1 MKGAAW
7 VFRDI
12 KAKYCIIAIFS
23 SAFLAFGLY
32 NVHSLAGVTEGGV
45 VGLNLLLE
53 HWFSISPA
61 ITNFVANAVCYLLG
75 WKLLGRKFIIY
86 SAVATVSFSVSYWI
100 IEQFPP
106 LWPQLADMPLLA
118 ALVGAVFVG
127 IGCGF
132 CVKVGGAVS
141 GDDALAMCI
150 SYTLRINIQWAY
162 LITDLTVLGLSLT
175 YIPVTKIAY
184 SLLTVLLSGQIIG
197 WIQKLPFSTKPQIF
211 GK

>member
-1 MKGAAW
+1 MPLGLKPKNCLIALLGS
-7 VFRDI
+7 
-12 KAKYCIIAIFS
+12 CI
-23 SAFLAFGLY
+23 LAFGLY
-32 NVHSLAGVTEGGV
+32 HIHSFSQVTEGGQL
-45 VGLNLLLE
+45 GLTLLLQ

-61 ITNFVANAVCYLLG
+61 VTNFVANVICYLLG

-150 SYTLRINIQWAY
+150 SHTLRINIQWAY

-197 WIQKLPFSTKPQIF
+197 WIQKLPFAKE
-211 GK
+211 

>member
-12 KAKYCIIAIFS
+12 KVKYCIIAIFS

-61 ITNFVANAVCYLLG
+61 VTNFVANAVCYLLG

-86 SAVATVSFSVSYWI
+86 SAVATVSFSVSYAI

-106 LWPQLADMPLLA
+106 LWPQLAGMPLLA
-118 ALVGAVFVG
+118 ALIGAVFVG
-127 IGCGF
+127 IGCGL

-150 SYTLRINIQWAY
+150 SHVFRIKIQWAY

-197 WIQKLPFSTKPQIF
+197 WIQKLPFPTKQQSF
-211 GK
+211 DK

>member
-1 MKGAAW
+1 M
-7 VFRDI
+7 FRDI
-12 KAKYCIIAIFS
+12 KLKYCIVAILS

-32 NVHSLAGVTEGGV
+32 NVHALANVTEGGV

-61 ITNFVANAVCYLLG
+61 ITNFVANAICYLLG

-86 SAVATVSFSVSYWI
+86 SAVATVSFSVAYAI

-106 LWPQLADMPLLA
+106 LYPQMANMPLAA
-118 ALVGAVFVG
+118 ALLGAAFVG
-127 IGCGF
+127 IGCGL

-150 SYTLRINIQWAY
+150 SHVFRIKIQWAY

-175 YIPVTKIAY
+175 YIPLGKIWY

-197 WIQKLPFSTKPQIF
+197 YLQKISLREQ
-211 GK
+211 

>member
-1 MKGAAW
+1 MFK
-7 VFRDI
+7 DI
-12 KAKYCIIAIFS
+12 KIKYCIIAVLGSI
-23 SAFLAFGLY
+23 FLAFGLY

-53 HWFSISPA
+53 HWFRVSPA
-61 ITNFVANAVCYLLG
+61 ITNFVANAICYLLG

-86 SAVATVSFSVSYWI
+86 SAVATVSFSLAYAI

-106 LWPQLADMPLLA
+106 LWPQLVNFPLLA
-118 ALVGAVFVG
+118 AILGAIFVG
-127 IGCGF
+127 VGCGV

-150 SYTLRINIQWAY
+150 SHGLRVDIQWAY

-175 YIPVTKIAY
+175 YIPVNKIWY

-197 WIQKLPFSTKPQIF
+197 WLQKLPFGETE
-211 GK
+211 

>member
-1 MKGAAW
+1 M
-7 VFRDI
+7 FRDI
-12 KAKYCIIAIFS
+12 KIKYCIIAVLS
-23 SAFLAFGLY
+23 SVFLAFGLY
-32 NVHSLAGVTEGGV
+32 HVHSLSGVTEGGV

-61 ITNFVANAVCYLLG
+61 ITNFVANAICYLLG

-86 SAVATVSFSVSYWI
+86 SAVATVSFSLAYAI

-106 LWPQLADMPLLA
+106 LWPQLIDSPLLA
-118 ALVGAVFVG
+118 ALIGAVFVG
-127 IGCGF
+127 VGCGF

-150 SYTLRINIQWAY
+150 SHAFRIKIQWVY
-162 LITDLTVLGLSLT
+162 LITDFTVLALSLT
-175 YIPVTKIAY
+175 YIPISKIWY

-197 WIQKLPFSTKPQIF
+197 WIQKLPFGETE
-211 GK
+211 

>member
-1 MKGAAW
+1 M
-7 VFRDI
+7 FRDI
-12 KAKYCIIAIFS
+12 KIKYCVIAIFS

-32 NVHSLAGVTEGGV
+32 NIHSLAGVTEGGV

-61 ITNFVANAVCYLLG
+61 VTNFVANAVCYLLG

-86 SAVATVSFSVSYWI
+86 SGVATVSFSVSYAI

-106 LWPQLADMPLLA
+106 LWPQLAGMSLVA
-118 ALVGAVFVG
+118 ALLGAVFVG
-127 IGCGF
+127 IGCGL

-150 SYTLRINIQWAY
+150 SHVFRIKIQWAY

-197 WIQKLPFSTKPQIF
+197 WIQKLPFPTKQQSF
-211 GK
+211 DK